1 MSEHECHKDELYEHF
16 GEEQLP
22 EELKREIDS
31 DNDLKREW
39 DELQQIEASLP
50 DESAFGVSDAELD
63 ELCAAV
69 DEKIDHANVV
79 SIKRRG
85 ILSPTW
91 QRTVT
96 LAATLALVIIGS
108 LLFNQYQPREDQT
121 AATADN
127 EIYSSLMITDDN
139 IELSDPMYNALLMN
153 YSSGP
158 MAQPASMLLDD
169 LTDAE
174 MEYLNENFDVDEL
187 ML

>member
-1 MSEHECHKDELYEHF
+1 MSDHNRHNDELYEHF
-16 GEEQLP
+16 GDDQLP
-22 EELKREIDS
+22 EELKRQINGD
-31 DNDLKREW
+31 DDLKREW
-39 DELQQIEASLP
+39 DELKDTKAMLP
-50 DESAFGVSDAELD
+50 DESAFAVSHAELD

-69 DEKIDHANVV
+69 DEKIDMANVT
-79 SIKRRG
+79 SIKRRS

-91 QRTVT
+91 QRTVA
-96 LAATLALVIIGS
+96 LAATLTLVIISS
-108 LLFNQYQPREDQT
+108 LLFNQNQPQEDET

-153 YSSGP
+153 YSAGP
-158 MAQPASMLLDD
+158 TAQPASMLLDD